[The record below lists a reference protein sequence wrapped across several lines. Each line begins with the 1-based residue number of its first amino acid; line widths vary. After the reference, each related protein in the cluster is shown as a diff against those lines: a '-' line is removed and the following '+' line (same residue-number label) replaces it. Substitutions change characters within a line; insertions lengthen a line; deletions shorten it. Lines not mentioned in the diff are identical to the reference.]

1 MWQGD
6 VDGHVRSGL
15 VLAHQHQ
22 LHGALGAGAEINAP
36 IVIAYPDSP
45 AAEAI
50 NDVAE
55 HLVTTKTSLAGKPLG
70 LITN

>member
-1 MWQGD
+1 M
-6 VDGHVRSGL
+6 VY
-15 VLAHQHQ
+15 
-22 LHGALGAGAEINAP
+22 ALGAGAEINAP